1 LGTSATIITDTIYL
15 TTRINI
21 NIHSRLDRGGG
32 TRKCGWGYV
41 CVTGVVHPTNTLGV
55 SMVGV
60 MMGVMVWGWVVGI
73 RGSIAGGRMVGYMF
87 GLVGVVCTMG
97 EIWFA
102 PRTFRWGPITGFRG
116 SIARF
121 RGSITGFRSSIARC
135 GVRGMVRFGFVV
147 CRFWRWRSIRFRCMV
162 RFRGMIRCG
171 CMVRFRGM
179 VRFGF
184 MVGWGR
190 WGIGCRGMVR
200 FNFW

>member
-1 LGTSATIITDTIYL
+1 
-15 TTRINI
+15 
-21 NIHSRLDRGGG
+21 
-32 TRKCGWGYV
+32 
-41 CVTGVVHPTNTLGV
+41 VTGVVHPTNTLGV

-87 GLVGVVCTMG
+87 GLVGVICTMG
-97 EIWFA
+97 KIGFA
-102 PRTFRWGPITGFRG
+102 TGTFGWGPITGFRG
-116 SIARF
+116 SITGF
-121 RGSITGFRSSIARC
+121 RGSITGFGGSIARC

-162 RFRGMIRCG
+162 RFRGMVRCG

-179 VRFGF
+179 VRCRF

-190 WGIGCRGMVR
+190 LGIGCRGMVR

>member
-1 LGTSATIITDTIYL
+1 MWTSATIITDTINL

-41 CVTGVVHPTNTLGV
+41 CVTGVVNPTNTLGV

-60 MMGVMVWGWVVGI
+60 MMRVMVWGWVVGI
-73 RGSIAGGRMVGYMF
+73 GGSIAGGRMVGYMF

-97 EIWFA
+97 EIGFA
-102 PRTFRWGPITGFRG
+102 PGTFGWGPITGFRG

-121 RGSITGFRSSIARC
+121 RGSITGFRGSIARC

-162 RFRGMIRCG
+162 RLGCMVRCG

-179 VRFGF
+179 VRFRF
-184 MVGWGR
+184 MVSWGR
-190 WGIGCRGMVR
+190 WGIRCRSMVR

>member
-1 LGTSATIITDTIYL
+1 VA
-15 TTRINI
+15 
-21 NIHSRLDRGGG
+21 
-32 TRKCGWGYV
+32 
-41 CVTGVVHPTNTLGV
+41 GVVHPTNTLGV

-73 RGSIAGGRMVGYMF
+73 GGSIAWGRMVGYMF
-87 GLVGVVCTMG
+87 GLVGMVCTMG
-97 EIWFA
+97 KIGFA
-102 PRTFRWGPITGFRG
+102 TGTFGWGPITGCRG

-121 RGSITGFRSSIARC
+121 RGSITGFRGSIARC
-135 GVRGMVRFGFVV
+135 GVRGMVRFGFMV

-162 RFRGMIRCG
+162 RFRGMVRCG

-179 VRFGF
+179 VRCRF

>member
-1 LGTSATIITDTIYL
+1 MA
-15 TTRINI
+15 
-21 NIHSRLDRGGG
+21 
-32 TRKCGWGYV
+32 
-41 CVTGVVHPTNTLGV
+41 GVVHPTNTLGV

-73 RGSIAGGRMVGYMF
+73 RGSIAGGRMVGYVF

-102 PRTFRWGPITGFRG
+102 PRTFRRGPITG
-116 SIARF
+116 F
-121 RGSITGFRSSIARC
+121 RGSITGFRSSIARS
-135 GVRGMVRFGFVV
+135 GV
-147 CRFWRWRSIRFRCMV
+147 
-162 RFRGMIRCG
+162 
-171 CMVRFRGM
+171 RGM

-184 MVGWGR
+184 MVGWSR